1 MLLSLMVFVP
11 LLGMIVVLL
20 LPRESEELTKR
31 VTLGFTL
38 IPLLIAVYLF
48 ISYDRIGAYERSI
61 GGKQFVEGPV
71 DWIAAFNIQYY
82 VGLDGLSVTLLL
94 LTALLGPICVLA
106 SWRNIEKGIK
116 AYMALFLLLE
126 TGMLGF
132 FAALDLFLF
141 FVFFELT
148 LLPMYFLIGVW
159 GGPRREYAAIKFFLY
174 TLFGSVLML
183 VAMIAVYLNS
193 NILNGAVDGLRTFN
207 ILELIDR
214 ASTPGHALADS
225 DFQIWVFLGF
235 FIGFAVKVP
244 IFPFHTWL
252 PDAHVEA
259 PTAISVILA
268 GVLLKMGTYGLV
280 RINMAMFPLGLDRF
294 TNGTDFLG
302 NSLALLGFIN
312 IVYGSFCALAQ
323 TDFKKL
329 VAYSSIGHMGFVIL
343 GLAAGNSI
351 GINGAILQMFNHGVI
366 SAMLFL
372 LVGVLYDRAHHREI
386 NGFGGLYNKM
396 PVYTGITTLAFM
408 ASLGLPGLSGF
419 VGEAF
424 SLIGAFENFQTLTIL
439 SMIGIVVGAAYF
451 LWTFQRVFFGN
462 LNPKYEDIPEIN
474 GREILTLVPLGI
486 LTIVLGIWP
495 HFAIEM
501 FSESVTELL
510 KIMGTLQASL

>member
-1 MLLSLMVFVP
+1 MLLSLMIFIP
-11 LLGMIVVLL
+11 LLGMVVVLL
-20 LPRESEELTKR
+20 LPRESEELVKR
-31 VTLGFTL
+31 VTLLFTL
-38 IPLLIAVYLF
+38 IPLALAVYLF
-48 ISYDRIGAYERSI
+48 ISYDRSTAGTQY
-61 GGKQFVEGPV
+61 VTNVP
-71 DWIAAFNIQYY
+71 WIDAFNIQYH
-82 VGLDGLSVTLLL
+82 VGIDGLSVTLLL
-94 LTALLGPICVLA
+94 LTALLGPICVIA

-141 FVFFELT
+141 YVFFELT

-193 NILNGAVDGLRTFN
+193 GDPGARTFD
-207 ILELIDR
+207 IPTLITL
-214 ASTPGHALADS
+214 AATEGHALNNLN
-225 DFQIWVFLGF
+225 FQIWVFVGF

-268 GVLLKMGTYGLV
+268 GILLKMGTYGLV
-280 RINMAMFPLGLDRF
+280 RVNMAMFPQGLDHF
-294 TNGTDFLG
+294 TNGIGFWG

-343 GLAAGNSI
+343 GLAARNDS
-351 GINGAILQMFNHGVI
+351 GITGAILQMFNHGVI

-386 NGFGGLYNKM
+386 NGFGGLGTRM

-419 VGEAF
+419 VGEAL
-424 SLIGAFENFQTLTIL
+424 SLLGAYDKFKMLTIL
-439 SMIGIVVGAAYF
+439 STIGIVVGAAYF
-451 LWTFQRVFFGN
+451 LWTLQRVFLGT
-462 LNPKYEDIPEIN
+462 LNPKYEELPEIN

-486 LTIVLGIWP
+486 LTIVLGVWP
-495 HFAIEM
+495 NFAIDM
-501 FSESVTELL
+501 FRESVTNLINVL
-510 KIMGTLQASL
+510 NAI

>member
-1 MLLSLMVFVP
+1 MLLSLMIFIP
-11 LLGMIVVLL
+11 LIGMIAVLL
-20 LPRESEELTKR
+20 LPRESEELVKR
-31 VTLGFTL
+31 VTLLFTL
-38 IPLLIAVYLF
+38 IPLALAVYLF
-48 ISYDRIGAYERSI
+48 ISYDRSTAGTQY
-61 GGKQFVEGPV
+61 VTNVP
-71 DWIAAFNIQYY
+71 WIDAFNIQYH
-82 VGLDGLSVTLLL
+82 VGIDGLSVTLLL
-94 LTALLGPICVLA
+94 LTALLGPICVIA

-141 FVFFELT
+141 YVFFELT
-148 LLPMYFLIGVW
+148 LLPMYFLIGIW

-193 NILNGAVDGLRTFN
+193 GDPGARTFD
-207 ILELIDR
+207 IPTLITL
-214 ASTPGHALADS
+214 AATEGHALNNLN
-225 DFQIWVFLGF
+225 FQIWVFLGF

-268 GVLLKMGTYGLV
+268 GILLKMGTYGLV
-280 RINMAMFPLGLDRF
+280 RVNMAMFPQGLDHF
-294 TNGTDFLG
+294 TNGIGFWG

-343 GLAAGNSI
+343 GLAARNDS
-351 GINGAILQMFNHGVI
+351 GITGAILQMFNHGVI

-386 NGFGGLYNKM
+386 NGFGGLGSRM
-396 PVYTGITTLAFM
+396 PIYTGITTLAFM

-419 VGEAF
+419 VGEAL
-424 SLIGAFENFQTLTIL
+424 SLLGAYDKFKFLTIL
-439 SMIGIVVGAAYF
+439 STIGIVVGAAYF
-451 LWTFQRVFFGN
+451 LWTLQRVFLGT
-462 LNPKYEDIPEIN
+462 LNPKYEALPEIN

-486 LTIVLGIWP
+486 LTIVLGVWP
-495 HFAIEM
+495 NFAIDM
-501 FSESVTELL
+501 FRESVTNLIDVL
-510 KIMGTLQASL
+510 NAI

>member
-1 MLLSLMVFVP
+1 MLLSLMIFIP
-11 LLGMIVVLL
+11 LLGMVVVLL
-20 LPRESEELTKR
+20 LPRESEELVKR
-31 VTLGFTL
+31 VTLLFTL
-38 IPLLIAVYLF
+38 IPLALAVYLF
-48 ISYDRIGAYERSI
+48 ISYDRSTAGTQY
-61 GGKQFVEGPV
+61 VTNVP
-71 DWIAAFNIQYY
+71 WIDAFNIQYH
-82 VGLDGLSVTLLL
+82 VGIDGLSVTLLL
-94 LTALLGPICVLA
+94 LTALLGPICVIA

-141 FVFFELT
+141 YVFFELT
-148 LLPMYFLIGVW
+148 LLPMYFLIGIW

-193 NILNGAVDGLRTFN
+193 GDPGARTFD
-207 ILELIDR
+207 IPTLITL
-214 ASTPGHALADS
+214 AATEGHALNNLN
-225 DFQIWVFLGF
+225 FQIWVFVGF

-268 GVLLKMGTYGLV
+268 GILLKMGTYGLV
-280 RINMAMFPLGLDRF
+280 RVNMAMFPQGLDHF
-294 TNGTDFLG
+294 TNGIGFWG
-302 NSLALLGFIN
+302 NSLALLGFTN

-343 GLAAGNSI
+343 GLAARNDS
-351 GINGAILQMFNHGVI
+351 GITGAILQMFNHGVI

-386 NGFGGLYNKM
+386 NGFGGLGTRM
-396 PVYTGITTLAFM
+396 PIYTGITTLAFM

-419 VGEAF
+419 VGEAL
-424 SLIGAFENFQTLTIL
+424 SLLGAYDKFKFLTIL
-439 SMIGIVVGAAYF
+439 STIGIVVGAAYF
-451 LWTFQRVFFGN
+451 LWTLQRVFLGT
-462 LNPKYEDIPEIN
+462 LNPKYEELPEIN

-486 LTIVLGIWP
+486 LTIVLGVWP
-495 HFAIEM
+495 NFAIDM
-501 FSESVTELL
+501 FRESVTNLINVL
-510 KIMGTLQASL
+510 NAI

>member
-1 MLLSLMVFVP
+1 MIFIP
-11 LLGMIVVLL
+11 LLGMIAVLL
-20 LPRESEELTKR
+20 LPRESEELIKR
-31 VTLGFTL
+31 VTLIFTL
-38 IPLLIAVYLF
+38 IPLALAVYLF
-48 ISYDRIGAYERSI
+48 ITYNRSTA
-61 GGKQFVEGPV
+61 GTQYVVNVP
-71 DWIAAFNIQYY
+71 WIDAFNIQYHI
-82 VGLDGLSVTLLL
+82 GIDGLSVTLLL
-94 LTALLGPICVLA
+94 LTALLGPICVIA

-141 FVFFELT
+141 YVFFELT
-148 LLPMYFLIGVW
+148 LLPMYFLIGIW

-183 VAMIAVYLNS
+183 VAMIAVYLTS
-193 NILNGAVDGLRTFN
+193 GDPGARTFD
-207 ILELIDR
+207 IPTLIAL
-214 ASTPGHALADS
+214 ASTEGHALNNLN
-225 DFQIWVFLGF
+225 FQIWVFLGF

-268 GVLLKMGTYGLV
+268 GILLKMGTYGLV
-280 RINMAMFPLGLDRF
+280 RVNMAMFPLGLDHF
-294 TNGTDFLG
+294 TNGIGFWG

-343 GLAAGNSI
+343 GLAARNDT
-351 GINGAILQMFNHGVI
+351 GITGAILQMFNHGVI

-386 NGFGGLYNKM
+386 NGFGGLGTKM

-419 VGEAF
+419 VGEAL
-424 SLIGAFENFQTLTIL
+424 SLLGAYGEFKWLTIL
-439 SMIGIVVGAAYF
+439 STIGIVVGAAYF
-451 LWTFQRVFFGN
+451 LWTLQRVFLGN
-462 LNPKYEDIPEIN
+462 LNPKYEDLPEIN
-474 GREILTLVPLGI
+474 GREILTLVPLAI
-486 LTIVLGIWP
+486 LTILLGVWP
-495 HFAIEM
+495 NLAIDM
-501 FSESVTELL
+501 FRESVTNLVSV
-510 KIMGTLQASL
+510 LQAI

>member
-1 MLLSLMVFVP
+1 MLLSLMIFVP
-11 LLGMIVVLL
+11 LFGMIVVLL
-20 LPRESEELTKR
+20 LPRESEELIKR
-31 VTLGFTL
+31 ITLGFTL
-38 IPLLIAVYLF
+38 VPLVLAVVLF
-48 ISYDRIGAYERSI
+48 VSYDRSSAGTQY
-61 GGKQFVEGPV
+61 FVNVP
-71 DWIAAFNIQYY
+71 WIDTFNINYY
-82 VGLDGLSVTLLL
+82 IGIDGLSVTLLL

-106 SWRNIEKGIK
+106 SWRNIEKGLK

-183 VAMIAVYLNS
+183 VAMIAVYLTS
-193 NILNGAVDGLRTFN
+193 GAPGDRTFD
-207 ILELIDR
+207 IPTLITL
-214 ASTPGHALADS
+214 AATPGHALADPG
-225 DFQIWVFLGF
+225 FQMWAFLGF

-280 RINMAMFPLGLDRF
+280 RVNMAMFPEGMAFFSNVTEETGLW
-294 TNGTDFLG
+294 GY
-302 NSLALLGFIN
+302 SLALLGFIN

-343 GLAAGNSI
+343 GLAARNSE

-386 NGFGGLYNKM
+386 NGFGGIATKM
-396 PVYTGITTLAFM
+396 PIYTGITTLAFM

-419 VGEAF
+419 VGEAL
-424 SLIGAFENFQTLTIL
+424 SLLGAFQRFELITIL
-439 SMIGIVVGAAYF
+439 STIGIVVGAAYF
-451 LWTFQRVFFGN
+451 LWTLQRVFLGK
-462 LNPKYEDIPEIN
+462 LNPEYEDLPEIN
-474 GREILTLVPLGI
+474 KREILTLVPLGI

-495 HFAIEM
+495 NFALDM
-501 FSESVTELL
+501 FSASVTNLVDVL
-510 KIMGTLQASL
+510 NGI

>member
-1 MLLSLMVFVP
+1 MLLSLMIFIP
-11 LLGMIVVLL
+11 LLGMVAVLL
-20 LPRESEELTKR
+20 LPRESEELIKR
-31 VTLGFTL
+31 VTLLFTL
-38 IPLLIAVYLF
+38 IPLALAVALF
-48 ISYDRIGAYERSI
+48 ISYDRSAAGTQY
-61 GGKQFVEGPV
+61 VVNVP
-71 DWIAAFNIQYY
+71 WIQAFNIQYH
-82 VGLDGLSVTLLL
+82 VGIDGLSVTLLL
-94 LTALLGPICVLA
+94 LTALLGPICVIA

-132 FAALDLFLF
+132 FVALDLFLF
-141 FVFFELT
+141 YVFFELT

-193 NILNGAVDGLRTFN
+193 GAPGARTFD
-207 ILELIDR
+207 IPTLITL
-214 ASTPGHALADS
+214 AATEGHALNNLN
-225 DFQIWVFLGF
+225 FQIWVFLGF

-268 GVLLKMGTYGLV
+268 GILLKMGTYGLV
-280 RINMAMFPLGLDRF
+280 RINMAMFPQGMDF
-294 TNGTDFLG
+294 FCNGTGTWG
-302 NSLALLGFIN
+302 NSLAILGFIN

-343 GLAAGNSI
+343 GLAARNTE
-351 GINGAILQMFNHGVI
+351 GITGAILQMFNHGVI
-366 SAMLFL
+366 SGMLFL

-386 NGFGGLYNKM
+386 NGFGGLGAKM

-419 VGEAF
+419 VGEAL
-424 SLIGAFENFQTLTIL
+424 SLLGAYDKFKMLTIL
-439 SMIGIVVGAAYF
+439 STIGIVVGAAYF
-451 LWTFQRVFFGN
+451 LWTLQRVFLGT
-462 LNPKYEDIPEIN
+462 LNPKYEALPEIN
-474 GREILTLVPLGI
+474 GREILTLAPLGI

-495 HFAIEM
+495 NFAIDM
-501 FSESVTELL
+501 FRESVTNL
-510 KIMGTLQASL
+510 ISVLQAI

>member
-1 MLLSLMVFVP
+1 MLLSLMIFIP
-11 LLGMIVVLL
+11 LLGMVAVLL
-20 LPRESEELTKR
+20 LPRESDELVKR
-31 VTLGFTL
+31 VTLFFTL
-38 IPLLIAVYLF
+38 IPLALAVALF
-48 ISYDRIGAYERSI
+48 ISYDRAAAGTQY
-61 GGKQFVEGPV
+61 VVNVP
-71 DWIAAFNIQYY
+71 WIEAFNIQYHI
-82 VGLDGLSVTLLL
+82 GIDGLSVTLLL
-94 LTALLGPICVLA
+94 LTALLGPICVIA

-141 FVFFELT
+141 YVFFELT

-193 NILNGAVDGLRTFN
+193 GAPGARTFD
-207 ILELIDR
+207 IPTLITL
-214 ASTPGHALADS
+214 AATEGHALNNLN
-225 DFQIWVFLGF
+225 FQIWAFLGF
-235 FIGFAVKVP
+235 FIGFAIKVP

-268 GVLLKMGTYGLV
+268 GILLKMGTYGLV
-280 RINMAMFPLGLDRF
+280 RVNMAMFPQGMDF
-294 TNGTDFLG
+294 FCNGTGTWG

-343 GLAAGNSI
+343 GLAARNTE
-351 GINGAILQMFNHGVI
+351 GITGAILQMFNHGVI
-366 SAMLFL
+366 SGMLFL

-386 NGFGGLYNKM
+386 NGFGGLGAKM

-419 VGEAF
+419 VGEAL
-424 SLIGAFENFQTLTIL
+424 SLLGAYDKFKMLTIL
-439 SMIGIVVGAAYF
+439 STIGIVVGAAYF
-451 LWTFQRVFFGN
+451 LWTLQRVFLGT
-462 LNPKYEDIPEIN
+462 LNPKYEALPEIN
-474 GREILTLVPLGI
+474 GREILTLAPLGI

-495 HFAIEM
+495 NFAIDM
-501 FSESVTELL
+501 FRESVTNLVNV
-510 KIMGTLQASL
+510 LQAI

>member
-1 MLLSLMVFVP
+1 MLLSLMIFVP
-11 LLGMIVVLL
+11 LLGMIAVLL
-20 LPRESEELTKR
+20 LPRESEELVKR
-31 VTLGFTL
+31 VTLLFTL
-38 IPLLIAVYLF
+38 IPLALAVYLF
-48 ISYDRIGAYERSI
+48 ISYDRSTAGTQYVAN
-61 GGKQFVEGPV
+61 VP
-71 DWIAAFNIQYY
+71 WIEAFNIQYHI
-82 VGLDGLSVTLLL
+82 GIDGLSVTLLL
-94 LTALLGPICVLA
+94 LTALLGPICVIA

-141 FVFFELT
+141 YVFFELT

-193 NILNGAVDGLRTFN
+193 GDPGARTFD
-207 ILELIDR
+207 IPTLIAL
-214 ASTPGHALADS
+214 ASTAGHALNDLN
-225 DFQIWVFLGF
+225 FQIWVFIGF

-244 IFPFHTWL
+244 IFPFHTLL
-252 PDAHVEA
+252 PNAHVEA

-268 GVLLKMGTYGLV
+268 GILLKMGTYGLV
-280 RINMAMFPLGLDRF
+280 RINMAMFPQGLDHF
-294 TNGTDFLG
+294 TNGVGFWG

-343 GLAAGNSI
+343 GLAARNDS
-351 GINGAILQMFNHGVI
+351 GITGAILQMFNHGVI

-386 NGFGGLYNKM
+386 NGFGGLGSRM

-419 VGEAF
+419 VGEAL
-424 SLIGAFENFQTLTIL
+424 SLLGAYDKFKMLTIL
-439 SMIGIVVGAAYF
+439 STIGIVVGAAYF
-451 LWTFQRVFFGN
+451 LWTLQRVFLGT
-462 LNPKYEDIPEIN
+462 LNPKYEELPEIN

-486 LTIVLGIWP
+486 LTIVLGVWP
-495 HFAIEM
+495 NFAIDM
-501 FSESVTELL
+501 FRESVTNLINLL
-510 KIMGTLQASL
+510 

>member
-1 MLLSLMVFVP
+1 MLLSLMIFVP
-11 LLGMIVVLL
+11 LLGMIAVLL
-20 LPRESEELTKR
+20 LPRESEALIKR
-31 VTLGFTL
+31 VTLFFTFV
-38 IPLLIAVYLF
+38 PLVLAVYLF
-48 ISYDRIGAYERSI
+48 IAYDRGSAGTQYELD
-61 GGKQFVEGPV
+61 VA
-71 DWIAAFNIQYY
+71 WIAAFNIRYHI
-82 VGLDGLSVTLLL
+82 GIDGLSVTLLL

-132 FAALDLFLF
+132 FASLDLFLF
-141 FVFFELT
+141 YVFFELT

-183 VAMIAVYLNS
+183 VAMIAVYLKS
-193 NILNGAVDGLRTFN
+193 GPAGARTFD
-207 ILELIDR
+207 IPTLIAF
-214 ASTPGHALADS
+214 ASTPSHALADAN
-225 DFQIWVFLGF
+225 FQVWVFLGF

-268 GVLLKMGTYGLV
+268 GILLKMGTYGLV
-280 RINMAMFPLGLDRF
+280 RVNMAMLPQGMDFF
-294 TNGTDFLG
+294 CNGEGTWG

-343 GLAAGNSI
+343 GLSARNEAGVT
-351 GINGAILQMFNHGVI
+351 GAILQMFNHGVI

-386 NGFGGLYNKM
+386 NGFGGLGSRM

-419 VGEAF
+419 VGEAL
-424 SLIGAFENFQTLTIL
+424 SLLGAYDKFKMLTIL
-439 SMIGIVVGAAYF
+439 STIGIVVGAAYF
-451 LWTFQRVFFGN
+451 LWTLQRVFLGK
-462 LNPKYEDIPEIN
+462 LNPKYESLPEIN

-486 LTIVLGIWP
+486 LTIVLGLWP
-495 HFAIEM
+495 GFAIDM
-501 FSESVTELL
+501 FSESVTKLVDAMNAL
-510 KIMGTLQASL
+510 ANL

>member
-1 MLLSLMVFVP
+1 MDQILLSLMIFIP

-20 LPRESEELTKR
+20 LPREQEELIKR
-31 VTLGFTL
+31 ATLAFTL
-38 IPLLIAVYLF
+38 IPLILAVYLF
-48 ISYDRIGAYERSI
+48 INYNTSTANTQY
-61 GGKQFVEGPV
+61 FVSVP
-71 DWIAAFNIQYY
+71 WIDTFHINYH
-82 VGLDGLSVTLLL
+82 VGIDGLSVTLLL

-106 SWRNIEKGIK
+106 SWRNIEKGLK

-183 VAMIAVYLNS
+183 VAIIAVYLNS
-193 NILNGAVDGLRTFN
+193 GAPDARTFD
-207 ILELIDR
+207 IPTLITL
-214 ASTPGHALADS
+214 ASTPGHALADPG
-225 DFQIWVFLGF
+225 FQMWVFLGF

-268 GVLLKMGTYGLV
+268 GVLLKMGTYGFV
-280 RINMAMFPLGLDRF
+280 RINMAMFPEGLDIF
-294 TNGTDFLG
+294 TNGDGFWG
-302 NSLALLGFIN
+302 HSLALLGFIN

-343 GLAAGNSI
+343 GLAARNPE
-351 GINGAILQMFNHGVI
+351 GINGAVLQMFNHGVI

-386 NGFGGLYNKM
+386 NGFGGLGSRM
-396 PVYTGITTLAFM
+396 PIYTGITTLAFM

-419 VGEAF
+419 WGEAL
-424 SLIGAFENFQTLTIL
+424 SLLGAFQEFEILTIL
-439 SMIGIVVGAAYF
+439 STIGIVVGAAYF
-451 LWTFQRVFFGN
+451 LWTLQRVFLGA
-462 LNPKYEDIPEIN
+462 LNPKYEELPEIN
-474 GREILTLVPLGI
+474 RREIATLVPLGI
-486 LTIVLGIWP
+486 LTIVLGMFPSI
-495 HFAIEM
+495 AINM
-501 FSESVTELL
+501 FKVSVSNLVG
-510 KIMGTLQASL
+510 IIN

>member
-1 MLLSLMVFVP
+1 MLLSLMIFIP
-11 LLGMIVVLL
+11 LLGMIAVLL
-20 LPRESEELTKR
+20 LPRESEELIKR
-31 VTLGFTL
+31 VALLFTL
-38 IPLLIAVYLF
+38 IPLALAVYLF
-48 ISYDRIGAYERSI
+48 VTYDRSTAGTQY
-61 GGKQFVEGPV
+61 VVNVP
-71 DWIAAFNIQYY
+71 WIEAFNIQYHI
-82 VGLDGLSVTLLL
+82 GIDGLSVTLLL
-94 LTALLGPICVLA
+94 LTALLGPICVIA

-132 FAALDLFLF
+132 FVALDLFLF
-141 FVFFELT
+141 YVFFELT

-193 NILNGAVDGLRTFN
+193 GDPGARTFD
-207 ILELIDR
+207 IPTLITL
-214 ASTPGHALADS
+214 ASTQGHALNNLN
-225 DFQIWVFLGF
+225 FQIWVFLGF

-268 GVLLKMGTYGLV
+268 GILLKMGTYGLV
-280 RINMAMFPLGLDRF
+280 RINMAMFPQGLDHF
-294 TNGTDFLG
+294 TNGIGFWG

-343 GLAAGNSI
+343 GLAARNDS
-351 GINGAILQMFNHGVI
+351 GITGAILQMFNHGVI

-386 NGFGGLYNKM
+386 DGFGGLGSRM

-419 VGEAF
+419 VGEAL
-424 SLIGAFENFQTLTIL
+424 SLLGAYDKFKMLTIL
-439 SMIGIVVGAAYF
+439 STIGIVVGAAYF
-451 LWTFQRVFFGN
+451 LWTLQRVFLGT
-462 LNPKYEDIPEIN
+462 LNPKYEALPEIN

-486 LTIVLGIWP
+486 LTIVLGVWP
-495 HFAIEM
+495 NFAIDM
-501 FSESVTELL
+501 FRESVTNLIDVL
-510 KIMGTLQASL
+510 NAI

>member
-1 MLLSLMVFVP
+1 MSLLLSLMIFTP

-20 LPRESEELTKR
+20 LPRESEELIKR
-31 VTLGFTL
+31 VTLIFTL
-38 IPLLIAVYLF
+38 IPLALAVYLF
-48 ISYDRIGAYERSI
+48 ISYDRSTAGTQY
-61 GGKQFVEGPV
+61 VVNVP
-71 DWIAAFNIQYY
+71 WIDAFNIQYH
-82 VGLDGLSVTLLL
+82 VGIDGLSVTLLL
-94 LTALLGPICVLA
+94 LTALLGPICVIA

-141 FVFFELT
+141 YVFFELT
-148 LLPMYFLIGVW
+148 LLPMYFLIGIW

-193 NILNGAVDGLRTFN
+193 GDPGARTFD
-207 ILELIDR
+207 IPTLITL
-214 ASTPGHALADS
+214 ASTEGHALNNLN
-225 DFQIWVFLGF
+225 FQIWVFLGF

-268 GVLLKMGTYGLV
+268 GILLKMGTYGLV
-280 RINMAMFPLGLDRF
+280 RVNMAMFPQGLDHF
-294 TNGTDFLG
+294 TNGIGFWG

-343 GLAAGNSI
+343 GLAARNDS
-351 GINGAILQMFNHGVI
+351 GITGAILQMFNHGVI

-386 NGFGGLYNKM
+386 NGFGGLGSRM
-396 PVYTGITTLAFM
+396 PIYTGITTLAFM

-419 VGEAF
+419 VGEAL
-424 SLIGAFENFQTLTIL
+424 SLLGAYDKFKLLTIL
-439 SMIGIVVGAAYF
+439 STIGIVVGAAYF
-451 LWTFQRVFFGN
+451 LWTLQRVFLGN
-462 LNPKYEDIPEIN
+462 LNPKYEDLPEIN
-474 GREILTLVPLGI
+474 GREILTLVPLGV
-486 LTIVLGIWP
+486 LTIVLGVWP
-495 HFAIEM
+495 NFAIDM
-501 FSESVTELL
+501 FRESVTNL
-510 KIMGTLQASL
+510 INVLQAI

>member
-1 MLLSLMVFVP
+1 MIFIP
-11 LLGMIVVLL
+11 LLGMVAVLL
-20 LPRESEELTKR
+20 LPRASEELIKR
-31 VTLGFTL
+31 VALLFTL
-38 IPLLIAVYLF
+38 IPLALAVYLF
-48 ISYDRIGAYERSI
+48 ISYDRSN
-61 GGKQFVEGPV
+61 GGTQYAVNVP
-71 DWIAAFNIQYY
+71 WIPAFNIQYHI
-82 VGLDGLSVTLLL
+82 GIDGLSVTLLL
-94 LTALLGPICVLA
+94 LTALLGPICVIA

-126 TGMLGF
+126 TGMIGF

-141 FVFFELT
+141 YVFFELT

-193 NILNGAVDGLRTFN
+193 GDPGARTFD
-207 ILELIDR
+207 IPTLITL
-214 ASTPGHALADS
+214 AATAGHALNDLN
-225 DFQIWVFLGF
+225 FQIWVFIGF

-268 GVLLKMGTYGLV
+268 GILLKMGTYGLV
-280 RINMAMFPLGLDRF
+280 RINMAMFPQGLDHF
-294 TNGTDFLG
+294 TNGIGFWG

-343 GLAAGNSI
+343 GLAARNDS
-351 GINGAILQMFNHGVI
+351 GITGAILQMFNHGVI

-386 NGFGGLYNKM
+386 NGFGGLGSRM

-419 VGEAF
+419 VGEAL
-424 SLIGAFENFQTLTIL
+424 SLLGAYDKFKMLTIL
-439 SMIGIVVGAAYF
+439 STIGIVVGAAYF
-451 LWTFQRVFFGN
+451 LWTLQRVFLGT
-462 LNPKYEDIPEIN
+462 LNPKYEALPEIN

-486 LTIVLGIWP
+486 LTIVLGVWP
-495 HFAIEM
+495 NFAIDM
-501 FSESVTELL
+501 FRESVTNL
-510 KIMGTLQASL
+510 IDVIQAI

>member
-1 MLLSLMVFVP
+1 MLLSLMIFIP
-11 LLGMIVVLL
+11 LLGMIAVLL
-20 LPRESEELTKR
+20 LPRESEDLVKR
-31 VTLGFTL
+31 VTLLFTL
-38 IPLLIAVYLF
+38 IPLALAVYLF
-48 ISYDRIGAYERSI
+48 ITYDRSTAGTQYEI
-61 GGKQFVEGPV
+61 NVP
-71 DWIAAFNIQYY
+71 WIQAFNIQYHI
-82 VGLDGLSVTLLL
+82 GIDGLSVTLLL

-141 FVFFELT
+141 YVFFELT

-193 NILNGAVDGLRTFN
+193 GDPGARTFD
-207 ILELIDR
+207 IPTLITL
-214 ASTPGHALADS
+214 ASRDGHALNNLN
-225 DFQIWVFLGF
+225 FQIWVFLGF

-268 GVLLKMGTYGLV
+268 GILLKMGTYGLV
-280 RINMAMFPLGLDRF
+280 RVNMAMFPQGLDHF
-294 TNGTDFLG
+294 TNGIGFWG

-343 GLAAGNSI
+343 GLAARNDS
-351 GINGAILQMFNHGVI
+351 GITGAILQMFNHGVI

-386 NGFGGLYNKM
+386 NGFGGLGTKM
-396 PVYTGITTLAFM
+396 PIYTGITTLAFM

-419 VGEAF
+419 VGEAL
-424 SLIGAFENFQTLTIL
+424 SLLGAYDKFKLLTIL
-439 SMIGIVVGAAYF
+439 STIGIVVGAAYF
-451 LWTFQRVFFGN
+451 LWTLQRVFLGK
-462 LNPKYEDIPEIN
+462 LNPKYEELPEIN

-486 LTIVLGIWP
+486 LTIVLGVWP
-495 HFAIEM
+495 NFAIDM
-501 FSESVTELL
+501 FRESVTNL
-510 KIMGTLQASL
+510 INVLQAI

>member
-1 MLLSLMVFVP
+1 MLLSLMIFVP
-11 LLGMIVVLL
+11 LLGMIAVLL
-20 LPRESEELTKR
+20 LPRESEELVKR
-31 VTLGFTL
+31 VTLLFTL
-38 IPLLIAVYLF
+38 IPLALAVALF
-48 ISYDRIGAYERSI
+48 ISYDRAAAGTQY
-61 GGKQFVEGPV
+61 VVNVP
-71 DWIAAFNIQYY
+71 WIQAFNIQYHI
-82 VGLDGLSVTLLL
+82 GIDGLSVTLLL
-94 LTALLGPICVLA
+94 LTALLGPICVIA

-141 FVFFELT
+141 YVFFELT

-193 NILNGAVDGLRTFN
+193 GAPGARTFD
-207 ILELIDR
+207 IPTLITL
-214 ASTPGHALADS
+214 AATEGHALNNLN
-225 DFQIWVFLGF
+225 FQIWAFLGF

-268 GVLLKMGTYGLV
+268 GILLKMGTYGLV
-280 RINMAMFPLGLDRF
+280 RVNMAMFPQGMDF
-294 TNGTDFLG
+294 FCNGTGTWG

-343 GLAAGNSI
+343 GLAARNTE
-351 GINGAILQMFNHGVI
+351 GITGAILQMFNHGVI
-366 SAMLFL
+366 SGMLFL

-386 NGFGGLYNKM
+386 NGFGGLGAKM

-419 VGEAF
+419 VGEAL
-424 SLIGAFENFQTLTIL
+424 SLLGAYDKFKMLTIL
-439 SMIGIVVGAAYF
+439 STIGIVVGAAYF
-451 LWTFQRVFFGN
+451 LWTLQRVFLGT
-462 LNPKYEDIPEIN
+462 LNPKYEALPEIN
-474 GREILTLVPLGI
+474 GREILTLAPLGI

-495 HFAIEM
+495 NFAIDM
-501 FSESVTELL
+501 FRESVTNL
-510 KIMGTLQASL
+510 INVLQAI

>member
-1 MLLSLMVFVP
+1 MLLSLMIFIP
-11 LLGMIVVLL
+11 LLGMVVVLL
-20 LPRESEELTKR
+20 LPRESEELVKR
-31 VTLGFTL
+31 VTLLFTL
-38 IPLLIAVYLF
+38 IPLALAVYLF
-48 ISYDRIGAYERSI
+48 ISYDRSTAGTQY
-61 GGKQFVEGPV
+61 VTNVP
-71 DWIAAFNIQYY
+71 WIDAFNIQYH
-82 VGLDGLSVTLLL
+82 VGIDGLSVTLLL
-94 LTALLGPICVLA
+94 LTALLGPICVIA

-141 FVFFELT
+141 YVFFELT
-148 LLPMYFLIGVW
+148 LLPMYFLIGIW

-193 NILNGAVDGLRTFN
+193 GDPGARTFD
-207 ILELIDR
+207 IPTLITL
-214 ASTPGHALADS
+214 AATEGHALNNLN
-225 DFQIWVFLGF
+225 FQIWVFVGF

-268 GVLLKMGTYGLV
+268 GILLKMGTYGLV
-280 RINMAMFPLGLDRF
+280 RVNMAMFPQGLDHF
-294 TNGTDFLG
+294 TNGIGFWG

-343 GLAAGNSI
+343 GLAARNDS
-351 GINGAILQMFNHGVI
+351 GITGAILQMFNHGVI

-386 NGFGGLYNKM
+386 NGFGGLGTRM

-419 VGEAF
+419 VGEAL
-424 SLIGAFENFQTLTIL
+424 SLLGAYDKFKMLTIL
-439 SMIGIVVGAAYF
+439 STIGIVVGAAYF
-451 LWTFQRVFFGN
+451 LWTLQRVFLGT
-462 LNPKYEDIPEIN
+462 LNPKYEELPEIN

-486 LTIVLGIWP
+486 LTIVLGVWP
-495 HFAIEM
+495 NFAIDM
-501 FSESVTELL
+501 FRESVTNLIDVL
-510 KIMGTLQASL
+510 NAI

>member
-1 MLLSLMVFVP
+1 MLLSLMIFIP
-11 LLGMIVVLL
+11 LLGMIAVLL
-20 LPRESEELTKR
+20 LPRESEELIKR
-31 VTLGFTL
+31 VTLCFTL
-38 IPLLIAVYLF
+38 IPLALAVALF
-48 ISYDRIGAYERSI
+48 ISYDRSAAGTQY
-61 GGKQFVEGPV
+61 VVNVP
-71 DWIAAFNIQYY
+71 WIEAFNIQYHI
-82 VGLDGLSVTLLL
+82 GIDGLSVTLLL
-94 LTALLGPICVLA
+94 LTALLGPICVIA

-141 FVFFELT
+141 YVFFELT

-193 NILNGAVDGLRTFN
+193 GAPGARTFD
-207 ILELIDR
+207 IPTLITL
-214 ASTPGHALADS
+214 AAAEGHALNNLN
-225 DFQIWVFLGF
+225 FQIWVFLGF

-268 GVLLKMGTYGLV
+268 GILLKMGTYGLV
-280 RINMAMFPLGLDRF
+280 RVNMAMFPQGMDF
-294 TNGTDFLG
+294 FCNGTGTWG
-302 NSLALLGFIN
+302 NSLAILGFVN

-343 GLAAGNSI
+343 GLAARNTE
-351 GINGAILQMFNHGVI
+351 GITGAILQMFNHGVI
-366 SAMLFL
+366 SGMLFL

-386 NGFGGLYNKM
+386 NGFGGLGAKM

-419 VGEAF
+419 VGEAL
-424 SLIGAFENFQTLTIL
+424 SLLGAYDKFKMLTIL
-439 SMIGIVVGAAYF
+439 STIGIVVGAAYF
-451 LWTFQRVFFGN
+451 LWTLQRVFLGT
-462 LNPKYEDIPEIN
+462 LNPKYEALPEIN
-474 GREILTLVPLGI
+474 GREILTLAPLGI

-495 HFAIEM
+495 NFAIDM
-501 FSESVTELL
+501 FRESVTDL
-510 KIMGTLQASL
+510 INVLQAI

>member
-1 MLLSLMVFVP
+1 MIFVP

-20 LPRESEELTKR
+20 LPRESEELIKR
-31 VTLGFTL
+31 VALVFTL
-38 IPLLIAVYLF
+38 VPLIIAVYLF
-48 ISYDRIGAYERSI
+48 IDYDRTIAGE
-61 GGKQFVEGPV
+61 QFKHGPV
-71 DWIAAFNIQYY
+71 PWIEVFNIQYY
-82 VGLDGLSVTLLL
+82 VGIDGLSVTLML

-106 SWRNIEKGIK
+106 SWRNIDKGIK

-183 VAMIAVYLNS
+183 VALIAVYLKS
-193 NILNGAVDGLRTFN
+193 GAPGARTFD
-207 ILELIDR
+207 IPTLI
-214 ASTPGHALADS
+214 ALAGTTGHALADPT
-225 DFQIWVFLGF
+225 FQMWVFLGF

-280 RINMAMFPLGLDRF
+280 RINMDMFPEGMAVF
-294 TNGTDFLG
+294 ANGNGIVG
-302 NSLALLGFIN
+302 NSLAILGFVN

-343 GLAAGNSI
+343 GLAAGNEL
-351 GINGAILQMFNHGVI
+351 GITGAILQMFNHGVI

-386 NGFGGLYNKM
+386 NGFGGLGSRM

-419 VGEAF
+419 IGEAF
-424 SLIGAFENFQTLTIL
+424 SLVGAFERFPMLTIL
-439 SMIGIVVGAAYF
+439 STIGIVVGAAYF
-451 LWTFQRVFFGN
+451 LWTLQRVFLGT
-462 LNPKYEDIPEIN
+462 LNPKYEELPEIN

-486 LTIVLGIWP
+486 LVIVLGIWP

-501 FSESVTELL
+501 FSESVVKLTE
-510 KIMGTLQASL
+510 KISGIIPMAGL

>member
-1 MLLSLMVFVP
+1 MFLSLMIFVP
-11 LLGMIVVLL
+11 LIGMIVVLL
-20 LPRESEELTKR
+20 LPRESEELIKR
-31 VTLGFTL
+31 VTLAFTL
-38 IPLLIAVYLF
+38 VPLIIAVYLF
-48 ISYDRIGAYERSI
+48 IDYDRTSAV
-61 GGKQFVEGPV
+61 KQFEEGPFP
-71 DWIAAFNIQYY
+71 WIEVFNIQYY
-82 VGLDGLSVTLLL
+82 LGIDGMSVTLIL

-159 GGPRREYAAIKFFLY
+159 GGPRKEYAAIKFFLY

-183 VAMIAVYLNS
+183 VAIIAVYLNS
-193 NILNGAVDGLRTFN
+193 NIVDGIVTGERTFN
-207 ILELIDR
+207 IIDLITS
-214 ASTPGHALADS
+214 ASEPGHALADRT
-225 DFQIWVFLGF
+225 FQIWVFLGF
-235 FIGFAVKVP
+235 FVGFAVKVP

-280 RINMAMFPLGLDRF
+280 RINMDMFPEGMAFF
-294 TNGTDFLG
+294 TKGGGFVG
-302 NSLALLGFIN
+302 NSLAILGFVN

-343 GLAAGNSI
+343 GLAAGNEI
-351 GINGAILQMFNHGVI
+351 GLTGAILQMFNHGVI

-386 NGFGGLYNKM
+386 DGFGGLGNRM

-419 VGEAF
+419 IGEAF
-424 SLIGAFENFQTLTIL
+424 SLLGAYERFHLLAIL
-439 SMIGIVVGAAYF
+439 STIGIVVGAAYF
-451 LWTFQRVFFGN
+451 LWTLQRVFLGT
-462 LNPKYEDIPEIN
+462 LNPKYKELPEIN

-486 LTIVLGIWP
+486 LVIVLGIWP
-495 HFAIEM
+495 DFAIEM
-501 FSESVTELL
+501 FSESVVELSN
-510 KIMGTLQASL
+510 KIKDTLQASL

>member
-1 MLLSLMVFVP
+1 MLLSLMIFVP

-20 LPRESEELTKR
+20 LPRESEELIKR
-31 VTLGFTL
+31 VALVFTL
-38 IPLLIAVYLF
+38 IPLLLAVYLF
-48 ISYDRIGAYERSI
+48 ITHNQPELARLW
-61 GGKQFVEGPV
+61 KQDVP
-71 DWIAAFNIQYY
+71 WIETFNIQYH
-82 VGLDGLSVTLLL
+82 VGIDGLSAILIL

-183 VAMIAVYLNS
+183 VAIIAVYLNS
-193 NILNGAVDGLRTFN
+193 GVPGDRTFD
-207 ILELIDR
+207 IPTLITL
-214 ASTPGHALADS
+214 AGTQGHALADPV
-225 DFQIWVFLGF
+225 FQRWIFAGF

-280 RINMAMFPLGLDRF
+280 RINMDMLPEGMAFF
-294 TNGTDFLG
+294 TNGVGFVG

-343 GLAAGNSI
+343 GLAAGNEV
-351 GINGAILQMFNHGVI
+351 GVTGAILQMFNHGVI

-386 NGFGGLYNKM
+386 NGFGGLGNRM
-396 PVYTGITTLAFM
+396 PVYMGITTLAFM

-419 VGEAF
+419 IGEAF
-424 SLIGAFENFQTLTIL
+424 SLLGAYERFQVLTIL
-439 SMIGIVVGAAYF
+439 STIGIVVGAAYF
-451 LWTFQRVFFGN
+451 LWTLQRVFLGT
-462 LNPKYEDIPEIN
+462 LNPKYEALPEIN

-501 FSESVTELL
+501 FSESVTELTT
-510 KIMGTLQASL
+510 KIMSTLQASL

>member
-20 LPRESEELTKR
+20 LPRESEELVKR
-31 VTLGFTL
+31 VALVFTL
-38 IPLLIAVYLF
+38 IPLVLAVYLY
-48 ISYDRIGAYERSI
+48 ITYNQPDLEYLW
-61 GGKQFVEGPV
+61 KQNVP
-71 DWIAAFNIQYY
+71 WIATFNIQYH
-82 VGLDGLSVTLLL
+82 VGIDGLSAILIL

-183 VAMIAVYLNS
+183 VAIIAVYLNS
-193 NILNGAVDGLRTFN
+193 NVVNGVAQGLRTFD
-207 ILELIDR
+207 IPTLIER
-214 ASTPGHALADS
+214 ATNVPGHALGDS
-225 DFQIWVFLGF
+225 GFQIWVFLGF

-280 RINMAMFPLGLDRF
+280 RINMDMLPEGMAYF
-294 TNGTDFLG
+294 TNGVGFVG
-302 NSLALLGFIN
+302 NSLALLGFVN

-343 GLAAGNSI
+343 GLAAGNEV
-351 GINGAILQMFNHGVI
+351 GVTGAILQMFNHGVI

-386 NGFGGLYNKM
+386 NGFGGLGNKM
-396 PVYTGITTLAFM
+396 PIYTGITTLAFM

-419 VGEAF
+419 IGEAF
-424 SLIGAFENFQTLTIL
+424 SLLGAYERFQVLAIL
-439 SMIGIVVGAAYF
+439 STIGIVVGAAYF
-451 LWTFQRVFFGN
+451 LWTLQRVFLGT
-462 LNPKYEDIPEIN
+462 LNPKYEDLPEIN
-474 GREILTLVPLGI
+474 KREILTLVPLGI

-501 FSESVTELL
+501 FSESVVELTT

>member
-1 MLLSLMVFVP
+1 MLLSLMIFVP
-11 LLGMIVVLL
+11 LLGMVAVLL
-20 LPRESEELTKR
+20 LPRESEELVKR
-31 VTLGFTL
+31 VTLFFTL
-38 IPLLIAVYLF
+38 IPLALAVALF
-48 ISYDRIGAYERSI
+48 ISYDRAAAGTQY
-61 GGKQFVEGPV
+61 VVNVP
-71 DWIAAFNIQYY
+71 WIEAFNIQYHI
-82 VGLDGLSVTLLL
+82 GIDGLSVTLLL
-94 LTALLGPICVLA
+94 LTALLGPICVIA

-141 FVFFELT
+141 YVFFELT

-193 NILNGAVDGLRTFN
+193 GAPGARTFD
-207 ILELIDR
+207 IPTLITL
-214 ASTPGHALADS
+214 AATEGHALNNLN
-225 DFQIWVFLGF
+225 FQIWAFLGF

-268 GVLLKMGTYGLV
+268 GILLKMGTYGLV
-280 RINMAMFPLGLDRF
+280 RVNMAMFPQGMDF
-294 TNGTDFLG
+294 FCNGTGTWG

-343 GLAAGNSI
+343 GLAARNTE
-351 GINGAILQMFNHGVI
+351 GITGAILQMFNHGVI
-366 SAMLFL
+366 SGMLFL

-386 NGFGGLYNKM
+386 NGFGGLGAKM

-419 VGEAF
+419 VGEAL
-424 SLIGAFENFQTLTIL
+424 SLLGAYDKFKMLTIL
-439 SMIGIVVGAAYF
+439 STIGIVVGAAYF
-451 LWTFQRVFFGN
+451 LWTLQRVFLGT
-462 LNPKYEDIPEIN
+462 LNPKYEALPEIN
-474 GREILTLVPLGI
+474 GREILTLAPLGI

-495 HFAIEM
+495 NFAIDM
-501 FSESVTELL
+501 FRESVTNLVNV
-510 KIMGTLQASL
+510 LQAI